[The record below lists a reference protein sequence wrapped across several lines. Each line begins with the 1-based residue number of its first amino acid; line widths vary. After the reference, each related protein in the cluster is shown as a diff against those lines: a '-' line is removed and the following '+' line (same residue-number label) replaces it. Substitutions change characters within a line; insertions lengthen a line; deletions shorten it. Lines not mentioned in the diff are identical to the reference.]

1 MNQKLVIFGA
11 SLVIAY
17 GYHYLTQNKRMR
29 HALQSSSQFSEIN
42 AARLENKP
50 MLVSI
55 EPPGCP
61 WSEHA
66 ANQIAQVTPQ
76 FRDRYVFMEKV
87 VNVISTNGKD
97 PFDYLMAH
105 CDVGLCLFNPASGAV
120 KKLDG
125 TISAENLRQEMTQ
138 FAQARANA
146 SGP

>member
-11 SLVIAY
+11 SLLIAY
-17 GYHYLTQNKRMR
+17 GYHYLTKNKRLR
-29 HALQSSSQFSEIN
+29 LALQSSSQFSEIN
-42 AARLENKP
+42 TARLENKP

-61 WSEHA
+61 WSAHA
-66 ANQIAQVTPQ
+66 ATEISKVQPQ
-76 FRDRYVFMEKV
+76 FRDSYVFMERV
-87 VNVISTNGKD
+87 VNVIATDGKD

-125 TISAENLRQEMTQ
+125 MISAESLDQEMTQ
-138 FAQARANA
+138 FAQRRA
-146 SGP
+146 SR